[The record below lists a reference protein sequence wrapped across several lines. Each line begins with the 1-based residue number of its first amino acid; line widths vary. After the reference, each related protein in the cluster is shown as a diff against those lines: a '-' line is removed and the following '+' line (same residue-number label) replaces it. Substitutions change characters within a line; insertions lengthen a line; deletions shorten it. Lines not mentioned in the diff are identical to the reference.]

1 MKNKIVIATALV
13 VIFALLSI
21 SVAVS
26 LNGSTE
32 KLSSNSNEE
41 TSALSSALIGKE
53 RILEESLLKKAKAS
67 GGEETGE
74 QPCNAKGMLT
84 YTNVEHGFS
93 IEYPEDWTGEEGTM
107 GTVVM
112 FTGPGGVNVNV
123 VTEELPTR
131 MTAEELAEAARELL
145 QEMGYNIVKTFTDT
159 INGEPVA
166 GHVITTTIFGVEIKQ
181 MQACFVIDTTAY
193 VITFSA
199 SSSQYDVA
207 YDDYFGPIL
216 QSFRF
221 MRILVKNPTE
231 VLEGENFTAT
241 VNADNVSDLAIL
253 VFKLNYNSSVIELK
267 KVEKGSDIS
276 NWSSWYSLRNPGAG
290 TVKVFAFSDP
300 SGSPINR
307 SAELAKLE
315 FKVVGEAGNKSALD
329 IQGILGNS
337 DVESILAIWMDSEV
351 TISRI

>member
-41 TSALSSALIGKE
+41 TFALSSALIGKE
-53 RILEESLLKKAKAS
+53 RILEESLLKKAKAL
-67 GGEETGE
+67 GGDETGE
-74 QPCNAKGMLT
+74 QPKGMLT
-84 YTNVEHGFS
+84 YTSVEHGFS
-93 IEYPEDWTGEEGTM
+93 IEYPEDWTVEEGM
-107 GTVVM
+107 GYVVS
-112 FTGPGGVNVNV
+112 FTRFDGTNANV

-131 MTAEELAEAARELL
+131 MTADELAEATREYL
-145 QEMGYNIVKTFTDT
+145 EGVGYKTIKTFTDT

-166 GHVITTTIFGVEIKQ
+166 CYVLTISIFGVELKQ
-181 MQACFVIDTTAY
+181 MQACFVIDTTGYA
-193 VITFSA
+193 ITFSA
-199 SSSQYDVA
+199 DSNTYDEA
-207 YDDYFGPIL
+207 YDDYFEHML

-221 MRILVKNPTE
+221 MRILVENSTE

-253 VFKLNYNSSVIELK
+253 VFKLSYDSSVIELK
-267 KVEKGSDIS
+267 EVEKGSDIS
-276 NWSSWYSLRNPGAG
+276 NWSRWDSLRNPGAG
-290 TVKVFAFSDP
+290 IVKVFAFSDP
-300 SGSPINR
+300 SGAPING
-307 SAELAKLE
+307 SAELVKLE
-315 FKVVGEAGNKSALD
+315 FKVVGDAGNKSVLD

-337 DVESILAIWMDSEV
+337 DVESIRAIWMDSEV